1 MMRDKFRRMPSWHN
15 FGLQL
20 YIERKQDFVTLLRFI
35 RRPGV
40 KGGINNGTPTV
51 RGAQH
56 LEHGDAESIHYF
68 NKWRGT

>member
-1 MMRDKFRRMPSWHN
+1 MRDKFRRMPSWHN

-40 KGGINNGTPTV
+40 KGGINNGAISC
-51 RGAQH
+51 GAGMGR
-56 LEHGDAESIHYF
+56 LALCL
-68 NKWRGT
+68 